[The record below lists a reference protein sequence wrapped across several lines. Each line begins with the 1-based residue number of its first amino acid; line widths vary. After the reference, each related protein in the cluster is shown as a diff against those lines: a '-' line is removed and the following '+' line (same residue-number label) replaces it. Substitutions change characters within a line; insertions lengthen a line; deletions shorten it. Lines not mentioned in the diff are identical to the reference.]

1 MQITEHIYSTHI
13 QEDQATFG
21 AMHPGGTQI
30 YFVGDPG
37 DHMVLVDSGEPY
49 RHWTRQILDYHEEL
63 GRPRMSAIL
72 VTHGHG
78 DHIGGLDRL
87 QEAFGCP
94 VRCHPKLAPALA
106 QRLGED
112 CVVKLRSRE
121 LVWTNEPAHPE
132 PVEGSPAGG
141 STSSP
146 RAGSTSSPRA
156 DSTSSPRADST
167 GSPRADSTSSPR
179 ADSTSS
185 PRADSTSSPRADST
199 SSPRADSTGSPRAD
213 GQGRGVS
220 LRALF
225 TPGHEDDHVCY
236 YLRADNVLFSGDNI
250 LGNSSSSVRNLK
262 QYMESL
268 ELMARQRP
276 AIICP
281 GHGQTIHNGEARI
294 RWYLHH
300 RQEREDQ
307 VLEALAEGAETVDD
321 TVTAV
326 YPRNLRKNLRGAA
339 ARNVGTHLAKL
350 REDGRV
356 TEKPGHLHRQP
367 RVIHE
372 GHEVPRRFTLV
383 LREPSCP
390 SWIWQS

>member
-13 QEDQATFG
+13 KEDQSTFG

-30 YFVGDPG
+30 YFVGKLNEG
-37 DHMVLVDSGEPY
+37 MVLVDSGEPY

-72 VTHGHG
+72 ITHGHG

-94 VRCHPKLAPALA
+94 VRCHPRLAPVLA
-106 QRLGED
+106 QRLGEG
-112 CVVKLRSRE
+112 CVVKLRSKE
-121 LVWTNEPAHPE
+121 LVWTGH
-132 PVEGSPAGG
+132 
-141 STSSP
+141 STSS
-146 RAGSTSSPRA
+146 GRA
-156 DSTSSPRADST
+156 DDTPILTFPRQEGRDDSGSGGVDST
-167 GSPRADSTSSPR
+167 GSNG
-179 ADSTSS
+179 
-185 PRADSTSSPRADST
+185 
-199 SSPRADSTGSPRAD
+199 GS
-213 GQGRGVS
+213 RGVS

-225 TPGHEDDHVCY
+225 TPGHEEDHVCY

-262 QYMESL
+262 QYMASL
-268 ELMARQRP
+268 ELMAKQRP

-307 VLEALAEGAETVDD
+307 VVAALQHGAETVDD
-321 TVTAV
+321 AVTAV
-326 YPRNLRKNLRGAA
+326 YSRNLRKNLRGAA

-350 REDGRV
+350 REEGRV
-356 TEKPGHLHRQP
+356 TENPATYTVNHD
-367 RVIHE
+367 
-372 GHEVPRRFTLV
+372 
-383 LREPSCP
+383 
-390 SWIWQS
+390 

>member
-1 MQITEHIYSTHI
+1 MQITRHIYSTHI
-13 QEDQATFG
+13 QEDQSTFG

-30 YFVGDPG
+30 YFVGDPNG
-37 DHMVLVDSGEPY
+37 HMVLVDSGEPY

-72 VTHGHG
+72 ITHGHG

-112 CVVKLRSRE
+112 SVLKLRSRE
-121 LVWTNEPAHPE
+121 LVWTGPATNT
-132 PVEGSPAGG
+132 G
-141 STSSP
+141 
-146 RAGSTSSPRA
+146 RA
-156 DSTSSPRADST
+156 DSA
-167 GSPRADSTSSPR
+167 GSEGA
-179 ADSTSS
+179 
-185 PRADSTSSPRADST
+185 
-199 SSPRADSTGSPRAD
+199 
-213 GQGRGVS
+213 GQGVS

-268 ELMARQRP
+268 ELMAKQRP

-300 RQEREDQ
+300 RQEREGQ
-307 VLEALAEGAETVDD
+307 VLAALEQGAETVDD
-321 TVTAV
+321 AVTAV

-350 REDGRV
+350 REEGRV
-356 TEKPGHLHRQP
+356 TENPATY
-367 RVIHE
+367 RVN
-372 GHEVPRRFTLV
+372 
-383 LREPSCP
+383 
-390 SWIWQS
+390 

>member
-1 MQITEHIYSTHI
+1 MQITKHIYSTHI
-13 QEDQATFG
+13 LEDQSTFG

-30 YFVGDPG
+30 YFVGDPNES
-37 DHMVLVDSGEPY
+37 MVLVDSGEPY
-49 RHWTRQILDYHEEL
+49 RRWTRQILDYHEEL
-63 GRPRMSAIL
+63 GRPTMSAIL

-94 VRCHPKLAPALA
+94 VRCHPKLAPALE
-106 QRLGED
+106 QRLGEG

-121 LVWTNEPAHPE
+121 LVWTS
-132 PVEGSPAGG
+132 SP
-141 STSSP
+141 STSSE
-146 RAGSTSSPRA
+146 RTE
-156 DSTSSPRADST
+156 
-167 GSPRADSTSSPR
+167 
-179 ADSTSS
+179 
-185 PRADSTSSPRADST
+185 
-199 SSPRADSTGSPRAD
+199 
-213 GQGRGVS
+213 QGVS

-262 QYMESL
+262 QYMASL

-307 VLEALAEGAETVDD
+307 VLAALAEGAETVDEA
-321 TVTAV
+321 VTAV

-339 ARNVGTHLAKL
+339 ARNVNTHLAKL
-350 REDGRV
+350 QEEGRI
-356 TEKPGHLHRQP
+356 TESPATYTVNHQ
-367 RVIHE
+367 
-372 GHEVPRRFTLV
+372 
-383 LREPSCP
+383 
-390 SWIWQS
+390 

>member
-13 QEDQATFG
+13 QEDQSTFG

-87 QEAFGCP
+87 QEVFGCP
-94 VRCHPKLAPALA
+94 VRCHPKLAPTLA

-121 LVWTNEPAHPE
+121 LVP
-132 PVEGSPAGG
+132 SGG
-141 STSSP
+141 GIT
-146 RAGSTSSPRA
+146 
-156 DSTSSPRADST
+156 
-167 GSPRADSTSSPR
+167 
-179 ADSTSS
+179 
-185 PRADSTSSPRADST
+185 
-199 SSPRADSTGSPRAD
+199 
-213 GQGRGVS
+213 

-268 ELMARQRP
+268 ELMAKQRP

-281 GHGQTIHNGEARI
+281 GHGNTIHNGEARI
-294 RWYLHH
+294 RWQLHH

-307 VLEALAEGAETVDD
+307 VLTALSEGAETVDD
-321 TVTAV
+321 AVTAV
-326 YPRNLRKNLRGAA
+326 YPRNLRKNLRSAA

-350 REDGRV
+350 REEGRV
-356 TEKPGHLHRQP
+356 TENPATYTVSHQ
-367 RVIHE
+367 
-372 GHEVPRRFTLV
+372 
-383 LREPSCP
+383 
-390 SWIWQS
+390 

>member
-1 MQITEHIYSTHI
+1 MQITDHIYSTHI
-13 QEDQATFG
+13 QEDQSTFG

-30 YFVGDPG
+30 YFVGDPKES
-37 DHMVLVDSGEPY
+37 MVLVDSGEPY
-49 RHWTRQILDYHEEL
+49 RHWTRQIMDYHEEL

-72 VTHGHG
+72 ITHGHG

-87 QEAFGCP
+87 QEAFNCP
-94 VRCHPKLAPALA
+94 VRCHPKLAPVLA
-106 QRLGED
+106 ERLGED

-121 LVWTNEPAHPE
+121 LVP
-132 PVEGSPAGG
+132 SGG
-141 STSSP
+141 
-146 RAGSTSSPRA
+146 GI
-156 DSTSSPRADST
+156 
-167 GSPRADSTSSPR
+167 
-179 ADSTSS
+179 
-185 PRADSTSSPRADST
+185 
-199 SSPRADSTGSPRAD
+199 
-213 GQGRGVS
+213 S

-307 VLEALAEGAETVDD
+307 VLAALAKGAETVDAA
-321 TVTAV
+321 VTAV
-326 YPRNLRKNLRGAA
+326 YPRNMRKNLRGAA

-350 REDGRV
+350 QEEGRV
-356 TEKPGHLHRQP
+356 TENPATYTINHQ
-367 RVIHE
+367 
-372 GHEVPRRFTLV
+372 
-383 LREPSCP
+383 
-390 SWIWQS
+390 

>member
-13 QEDQATFG
+13 MEDQSTFG

-30 YFVGDPG
+30 YFVGDPNEG
-37 DHMVLVDSGEPY
+37 MVLMDSGEPY

-63 GRPRMSAIL
+63 GRPKMSAIL
-72 VTHGHG
+72 ITHGHG

-87 QEAFGCP
+87 QEAFNCP
-94 VRCHPKLAPALA
+94 VRCHPRLAPFLE
-106 QRLGED
+106 QRLGEG

-121 LVWTNEPAHPE
+121 LVP
-132 PVEGSPAGG
+132 SGG
-141 STSSP
+141 GIT
-146 RAGSTSSPRA
+146 
-156 DSTSSPRADST
+156 
-167 GSPRADSTSSPR
+167 
-179 ADSTSS
+179 
-185 PRADSTSSPRADST
+185 
-199 SSPRADSTGSPRAD
+199 
-213 GQGRGVS
+213 

-262 QYMESL
+262 QYMASL
-268 ELMARQRP
+268 ELMARQKP

-307 VLEALAEGAETVDD
+307 VVAALEQGVETVDEA
-321 TVTAV
+321 VTAV

-339 ARNVGTHLAKL
+339 ARNVSTHLAKL
-350 REDGRV
+350 QEEGRV
-356 TEKPGHLHRQP
+356 SESPATYH
-367 RVIHE
+367 VN
-372 GHEVPRRFTLV
+372 
-383 LREPSCP
+383 
-390 SWIWQS
+390 